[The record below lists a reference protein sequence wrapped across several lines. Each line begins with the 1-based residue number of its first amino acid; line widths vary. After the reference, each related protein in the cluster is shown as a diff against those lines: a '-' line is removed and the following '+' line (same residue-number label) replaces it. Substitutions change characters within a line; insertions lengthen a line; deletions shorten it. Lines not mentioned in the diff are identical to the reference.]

1 MFFLKKNVLL
11 EKTTINHKTTRKR
24 KIFMKCFA
32 IKIQP
37 DVRKKKTNR
46 YTEYPS
52 PNEYAHIGLLNT
64 DQDGFHECVNFRNC
78 EGKIKGYIPPHGAK
92 LPEEEPFVFVYI
104 TSKANEKE
112 AILCGMYD
120 RIIGVQVGCRL
131 VKETKRKDVP
141 AKLQK
146 YIEEK
151 RFGPLCFKYEALYKN
166 SILFKN
172 TIENASEIIFPKEE
186 HKDKSWCSRPVR
198 EIKDHLLDV
207 IDVIDANIHQ
217 SQRSQWEC
225 IKKQISIPQNKK
237 KRFAASKTP
246 FDMLSGETLVQEA
259 DKHYEGKQLT
269 VLVNRYERDSTT
281 KCDMIDAY
289 CSEIDP
295 KNGYKCQVC
304 GFDFEDTY
312 GDLGRNFIEAHHLTP
327 LSEIKENHEVNPAT
341 DMIPLC
347 ANCHAMIHKMKNP
360 NYEELRDLY
369 QKRCYEKKRLNA
381 ARKASKVISA
391 KNFDYIPFHLKNL
404 YELFKKEQNI
414 HNRSRIAQEAHKFMR
429 YLSKDAVKEKWM
441 KEILKE
447 FS

>member
-1 MFFLKKNVLL
+1 MGISTKLTYKVVKDPENFIQELLNKMIQRGILPKSKKNVKIANNNCGCYLSS
-11 EKTTINHKTTRKR
+11 NHHLPKYMYIGVNSDKNGDHAFLRFWENENIECRKR
-24 KIFMKCFA
+24 EIEKRRIFLSENA
-32 IKIQP
+32 
-37 DVRKKKTNR
+37 
-46 YTEYPS
+46 E
-52 PNEYAHIGLLNT
+52 
-64 DQDGFHECVNFRNC
+64 
-78 EGKIKGYIPPHGAK
+78 KIK
-92 LPEEEPFVFVYI
+92 
-104 TSKANEKE
+104 
-112 AILCGMYD
+112 
-120 RIIGVQVGCRL
+120 
-131 VKETKRKDVP
+131 
-141 AKLQK
+141 
-146 YIEEK
+146 
-151 RFGPLCFKYEALYKN
+151 
-166 SILFKN
+166 SILGNKATYRCLTTVKN
-172 TIENASEIIFPKEE
+172 FSAKKDDPLKGFLVSFPNRM
-186 HKDKSWCSRPVR
+186 SSN
-198 EIKDHLLDV
+198 EIKDDLEILSNV
-207 IDVIDANIHQ
+207 LRGIRTNNFSSSIKGM
-217 SQRSQWEC
+217 RSVVG
-225 IKKQISIPQNKK
+225 
-237 KRFAASKTP
+237 AP
-246 FDMLSGETLVQEA
+246 FEELTGEEIVGEL
-259 DKHYEGKQLT
+259 DKHYEGKQIT
-269 VLVNRYERDSTT
+269 VRVNRYERDRTA
-281 KCDMIDAY
+281 KQDMIDAY
-289 CSEIDP
+289 RSEIVP

-414 HNRSRIAQEAHKFMR
+414 HNRSRIAQEAHEFMR